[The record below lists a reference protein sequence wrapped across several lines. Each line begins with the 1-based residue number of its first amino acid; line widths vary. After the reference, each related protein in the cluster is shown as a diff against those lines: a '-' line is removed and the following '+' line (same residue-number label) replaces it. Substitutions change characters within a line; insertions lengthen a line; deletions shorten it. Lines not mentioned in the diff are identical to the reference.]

1 MANKDGKFGLRPVRK
16 LSGGNIC
23 TSNYDIAT
31 AYATA
36 IYTGDVVELTGTG
49 LNIQKAAA
57 TNEDNLGVFAGCRY
71 VTAAGKPTWSPYW
84 PGVSDGKTDIVAF
97 VYVDPMIVYE
107 VQFDTLAA
115 ANIGTVCDYNV
126 GTGSA
131 STGLSGL
138 YAVAGSAT
146 TGGTLRVLRLVDR
159 PDNAYGSYAKGEV
172 TLAESIFLTATD
184 SAGGVN

>member
-71 VTAAGKPTWSPYW
+71 VTAAGKPVWSAYW
-84 PGVSDGKTDIVAF
+84 PGVSDGKTDIVVMGQSSMSKKRYHQF
-97 VYVDPMIVYE
+97 LCDVLLFIEEELE
-107 VQFDTLAA
+107 VEVPDAQAYKDL
-115 ANIGTVCDYNV
+115 
-126 GTGSA
+126 
-131 STGLSGL
+131 L
-138 YAVAGSAT
+138 YFKN
-146 TGGTLRVLRLVDR
+146 RKDK
-159 PDNAYGSYAKGEV
+159 NADKNNGK
-172 TLAESIFLTATD
+172 
-184 SAGGVN
+184 

>member
-36 IYTGDVVELTGTG
+36 IYTGDPVELTGTG
-49 LNIQKAAA
+49 LNIQLAAA
-57 TNEDNLGVFAGCRY
+57 SNEDNLGVFAGCSY

-84 PGVSDGKTDIVAF
+84 PGVSDGKTDIVAH

-107 VQFDTLAA
+107 IQSDTTAA
-115 ANIGTVCDYNV
+115 ANIGTVCDWNA
-126 GTGSA
+126 GTGSTK
-131 STGLSGL
+131 TGLSGA
-138 YAVAGSAT
+138 YAVAGTAA
-146 TGGTLRVLRLVDR
+146 TGGALRVLRLVDR
-159 PDNAYGSYAKGEV
+159 PDNAYGAYAKIEV
-172 TLAESIFLTATD
+172 TLAESIFLTGTT
-184 SAGGVN
+184 SAGGIN